1 LTGQSA
7 DAYSGSGF
15 QMTAA
20 AVALPELLVLLKK
33 AELFS
38 SLLDDDLAYV
48 SGRVEFLALG
58 EGETLFGQGE
68 KARRFFIIRSGEI
81 GIYRRDEGAPEREM
95 ARYVAGDVL
104 GDFDFA
110 VGSSFDATARADT
123 RAQVVAFPQ
132 GGMTMQDLAQER
144 PDASARVL
152 LRSLSMISSR
162 LRTTQKLISEN
173 SPWLRELRR
182 QIYTDSSTGLWSRAF
197 LDEEVH
203 KNLKGQTSIVM
214 MKPDRFKELNDARGH
229 SAGDEAMSMIAGILV
244 GETERLGRGWAVRL
258 RSNETALVLPECDAE
273 QATSCARR
281 LAVLIAAMDVP
292 SARGSGF
299 SFTASL
305 SLAEWPADGGD
316 WKRLVEDCYGL
327 LTRAWKDGGDR
338 LYRLKSHASPRVEG

>member
-1 LTGQSA
+1 MSPDISQS
-7 DAYSGSGF
+7 
-15 QMTAA
+15 
-20 AVALPELLVLLKK
+20 ELLALLKK

-38 SLLDDDLAYV
+38 NLLDDDLAYV
-48 SGRVEFLALG
+48 AGRVELLRLG
-58 EGETLFGQGE
+58 EGETLFAQGE

-81 GIYRRDEGAPEREM
+81 GIFRRDEYASGGEREM

-110 VGSSFDATARADT
+110 VGSPLDATARAGS
-123 RAQVVAFPQ
+123 RAEVIAFPRA
-132 GGMTMQDLAQER
+132 GLSMQDLAQER
-144 PDASARVL
+144 PDASSRVL

-162 LRTTQKLISEN
+162 LRSTQKLISEN

-197 LDEEVH
+197 LDEEIP
-203 KNLKGQTSIVM
+203 KNLKEPTSVIM

-229 SAGDEAMSMIAGILV
+229 SAGDEAMSLVAGILV
-244 GETERLGRGWAVRL
+244 GETERLGLGWALRL
-258 RSNETALVLPECDAE
+258 RSNETALILPGFGAE
-273 QATSCARR
+273 EATSCARR
-281 LAVLIAAMDVP
+281 LSSLVAAMDVP
-292 SARGSGF
+292 AARGSGF

-305 SLAEWPADGGD
+305 SFAVWPVDGAD

-338 LYRLKSHASPRVEG
+338 LYRLKLRSSPRPKPQGADR